1 MFDLTG
7 KIKRIP
13 VTIGFL
19 NCIKYLVCK
28 KLMFDLRDKG
38 ILDESGSLC
47 VLRHGKKYMPSDK
60 NFSRLACLMGFFYSG
75 SGAAADL
82 LAEYD
87 NTSVLAFSDD
97 VTPNSRNNLYNFE
110 FDMLRHLG
118 GVFSLEL
125 IFKTKNIFIRD
136 SLLRLFLRLVAHLY
150 YDERRPFGDE
160 FLSQTQIFLEKIIAV
175 RCDTELEWNHCPHLR
190 CLGDEGASL
199 LWGKGKKKVK
209 ACYYLKDLTCEEYRQ
224 IAHQYIIS
232 ILKTFESNELL
243 ILDQACSD
251 YSGDIGAYVDYLGK
265 DVKILAVYRDP
276 RDVYVTS
283 RQKNEDSI
291 PQEINDFIQWYGQ
304 RLGCYINVN
313 HPCFK
318 LIRFEDLVLKYDSV
332 VSDIEAFLSLRPD
345 AHKHAKEYFNP
356 EVSRKNIGLH
366 QTFTDQQ
373 AMNAIR
379 NALPQYCYD

>member
-1 MFDLTG
+1 MFNLMG

-13 VTIGFL
+13 VAIGFI
-19 NCIKYLVCK
+19 NCLKYLVCK

-47 VLRHGKKYMPSDK
+47 VLRHGKKYVSSDHH
-60 NFSRLACLMGFFYSG
+60 FSRLACLMGFFYSG

-82 LAEYD
+82 LSEYE
-87 NTSVLAFSDD
+87 NTSVIAYSDD
-97 VTPNSRNNLYNFE
+97 VMSKRRDNLYNFE

-136 SLLRLFLRLVAHLY
+136 SLLRLFLRLVAYLY

-160 FLSQTQIFLEKIIAV
+160 FIAQTRVFLDKIIAV
-175 RCDTELEWNHCPHLR
+175 RCNTELSWNHCPHLR
-190 CLGDEGASL
+190 CLGDAGASL
-199 LWGKGKKKVK
+199 LWGNGKKVK
-209 ACYYLKDLTCEEYRQ
+209 ACYYIKDLTCEEYRQ
-224 IAHQYIIS
+224 IANQYIIS

-265 DVKILAVYRDP
+265 DAKILAVYRDP
-276 RDVYVTS
+276 RDVFVTS

-291 PQEINDFIQWYGQ
+291 PQGVNDFIEWYGQ
-304 RLGCYINVN
+304 RLGCYINVQ
-313 HPCFK
+313 HPSFK

-332 VSDIEAFLSLRPD
+332 VSDVEAFLSLRPE
-345 AHKHAKEYFNP
+345 AHTRAKEFFNQ

-366 QTFTDQQ
+366 RLYADQQ
-373 AMNAIR
+373 VMEIIR